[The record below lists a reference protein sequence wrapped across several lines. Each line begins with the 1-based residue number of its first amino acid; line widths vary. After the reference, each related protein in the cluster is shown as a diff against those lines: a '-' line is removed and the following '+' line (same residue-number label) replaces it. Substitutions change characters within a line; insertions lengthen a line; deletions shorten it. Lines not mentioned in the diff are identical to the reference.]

1 MRHVPR
7 IARVVIVGVAAIGAS
22 WAVASSAGAQTEPAG
37 EPADQ
42 IVLSGRVLIPRGQ
55 AVGEVVV
62 FHGRVQIAGVAR
74 QDVVVLDGP
83 VIVSGQVSGSVIALG
98 GDVDLASTAQVGGD
112 VLASGEVTVAVG
124 AEVGGRLSQR
134 VGFTLRGRL
143 DAVARLISW
152 FAVSVSTLLLGAL
165 LLWIAPR
172 GFDRTD
178 KAVRTAPWAS
188 LGWGVLVSIALP
200 VVSIALLAS
209 ILGMPLGLSVLLGLA
224 LLFSIGYATA
234 AWLLGRAILRPPR
247 GRALAFLAGWGIA
260 RVVGLVPVVSGV
272 TWGIGAVV
280 GLGALTV
287 ATWRARGSPH
297 RGKHR
302 RGRGAVPAPDEIVIE
317 ETASGLA

>member
-1 MRHVPR
+1 MPHVSQV
-7 IARVVIVGVAAIGAS
+7 ARALILFAAAIGATC
-22 WAVASSAGAQTEPAG
+22 AVASAAGAQAATRDPG
-37 EPADQ
+37 DQ
-42 IVLSGRVLIPRGQ
+42 IVLSGRVLVPRGQ

-62 FHGRVQIAGVAR
+62 FHGRVQIEGVAR
-74 QDVVVLDGP
+74 QDVVVLDGAV
-83 VIVSGQVSGSVIALG
+83 VISGQVSGSVIALG

-112 VLASGEVTVAVG
+112 VLASGEVTVAEG
-124 AEVGGRLSQR
+124 AEVGGRLNQH

-143 DAVARLISW
+143 DAVARLVSW

-172 GFDRTD
+172 AFDRTD
-178 KAVRTAPWAS
+178 QAIRTAPWAA

-209 ILGMPLGLSVLLGLA
+209 ILGLPLGLSVLLGLA
-224 LLFSIGYATA
+224 LIFSIGYATT
-234 AWLLGRAILRPPR
+234 AWLLGRAILRPPHT
-247 GRALAFLAGWGIA
+247 RALAFLAGWAIA
-260 RVVGLVPVVSGV
+260 RVVGLVPLVSGV

-287 ATWRARGSPH
+287 AIWRARGTPS

-302 RGRGAVPAPDEIVIE
+302 LSGKTVAAPDEVVIE